1 MDEQVLLETVLR
13 EVKAPIFLAEFDRQH
28 AQLTLHASKG
38 RDLATLKAAGRRLS
52 DDAAVAIK
60 VDVRAHALRK
70 LAYPRSLEH
79 WLRQFGADEI
89 IYDPT
94 MVISRAR
101 GLLTMAKS
109 CRAALGAA
117 IAGLFFDPDRRAIFV
132 QARGNNDPA
141 SLSALN
147 SRLHA
152 TMQQARKQTSERTAD
167 QPIWNSVQVVGQL
180 PDRELVPIDAKSAST
195 ARSVRRAL
203 RRWFA
208 PLAVALAV
216 AGIAVPAAANVDPL
230 QSGRQQSFK
239 QSTATKATTN
249 HKFGIL
255 GALSVFGDNVVR
267 HDLFASAGLQQY
279 FGERTVKGIQV
290 AATTKQH
297 RKLKRI
303 EETPQ
308 PPKGPERG
316 QGGAGGSG

>member
-1 MDEQVLLETVLR
+1 MDKQVLLETVLR
-13 EVKAPIFLAEFDRQH
+13 EIKAPIFLAEFDSQH

-38 RDLATLKAAGRRLS
+38 RDFATLQAAGKRLS
-52 DDAAVAIK
+52 NDAAVAIK
-60 VDVRAHALRK
+60 VHVRAHGLRK

-101 GLLTMAKS
+101 GLLMTAKS
-109 CRAALGAA
+109 CRAALGTA
-117 IAGLFFDPDRRAIFV
+117 IAGLYFEPDRRTIFV
-132 QARGNNDPA
+132 HARGNNDPA

-147 SRLHA
+147 LRLHA
-152 TMQQARKQTSERTAD
+152 TMQQAWKQTTGRTAD

-180 PDRELVPIDAKSAST
+180 PNRDLVPIDAKSAST

-208 PLAVALAV
+208 PLAVALAL

-230 QSGRQQSFK
+230 QSVK
-239 QSTATKATTN
+239 QSTATKATAN

-255 GALSVFGDNVVR
+255 GALSVFGDPAVPVGV
-267 HDLFASAGLQQY
+267 DVFASAGLQEY
-279 FGERTVKGIQV
+279 FGGGGRHVEKGIRV
-290 AATTKQH
+290 AAQEQRRRRRH
-297 RKLKRI
+297 RI
-303 EETPQ
+303 PEEI
-308 PPKGPERG
+308 G
-316 QGGAGGSG
+316 QVGGGS